1 MSYNYSNYTQF
12 GMKNVTERYAYAV
25 WSIFVVICSL
35 LGDTTILVASIK
47 YKAFKLNKIVLTF
60 IQHMA
65 ACDLLNSMESLL
77 PTAVSVICNGGGS
90 SSTLNLVRFLFF
102 YHVNT
107 ASPAF
112 VAAMTL
118 AKLLVL
124 RYPLRAR
131 SWLKR
136 RAHKVCAGIW
146 LASFYAPAVHLLVDK
161 DDVIFDYRLYV
172 CSYQYT
178 KSIWKTLLPVIAIL
192 SSLTPT
198 ITIIVSTVLILK
210 KAKRA
215 VKEAHQSLRWQGIM
229 TVVLTATVYSVSYL
243 PITVYFMAESLA
255 ETYPSA
261 PGTFFTEF
269 YKVAGS
275 VAYCNVLA
283 NFFVYSLTVD
293 SFRSFLKKVFETAA
307 SIPFLIVFFQ
317 GSVSL

>member
-1 MSYNYSNYTQF
+1 MSYDYSNYTQF

-65 ACDLLNSMESLL
+65 ACDLLNSMASLL

-90 SSTLNLVRFLFF
+90 SRTLNLVRFLFF

-118 AKLLVL
+118 TKLLVL

-161 DDVIFDYRLYV
+161 DDVIFDYRLYQ
-172 CSYQYT
+172 CTYMYT
-178 KSIWKTLLPVIAIL
+178 KSVWKVLLPAIA
-192 SSLTPT
+192 LTALVVPNV
-198 ITIIVSTVLILK
+198 TIIVSTVLLLK

-215 VKEAHQSLRWQGIM
+215 VKGAQKSLRWQGIM
-229 TVVLTATVYSVSYL
+229 TVVLTVTVYSVSYL
-243 PITVYFMAESLA
+243 PMTVYFIAEPLVEKDQSV
-255 ETYPSA
+255 
-261 PGTFFTEF
+261 PGPFFIEF
-269 YKVAGS
+269 YRVAGS
-275 VAYCNVLA
+275 VTNCNILA
-283 NFFVYSLTVD
+283 NFFVYCLTVN
-293 SFRSFLKKVFETAA
+293 SFYSRGR
-307 SIPFLIVFFQ
+307 Q
-317 GSVSL
+317 GLSVHMGV